1 VVCYLTSWRVVPRE
15 AHSNYAVQISPHYLW
30 NSQVHCRDNNSPPS
44 NIVLSHTV
52 SIHIAKIHFI
62 LFFHLLLALPGGLF
76 LSDFL
81 FIFCTNIPP
90 AYVVLLDFVA
100 LITFDE

>member
-1 VVCYLTSWRVVPRE
+1 MVCYLTSWSRVPRE
-15 AHSNYAVQISPHYLW
+15 EPSNYAVQIYPHYLW
-30 NSQVHCRDNNSPPS
+30 NSQVHCRDNNSPQL

-52 SIHIAKIHFI
+52 SIHIAKMQFI
-62 LFFHLLLALPGGLF
+62 LFHLLLALPGGLF
-76 LSDFL
+76 LSDSP
-81 FIFCTNIPP
+81 FIFCMIISP